1 MYTAETLWESS
12 WPGVEFSE
20 ASPKDRIM
28 FENHADSINM
38 YFETVVGVDGIEQED

>member
-1 MYTAETLWESS
+1 MHTAETLWESCY
-12 WPGVEFSE
+12 PGVDFSE
-20 ASPKDRIM
+20 ASPANRIM